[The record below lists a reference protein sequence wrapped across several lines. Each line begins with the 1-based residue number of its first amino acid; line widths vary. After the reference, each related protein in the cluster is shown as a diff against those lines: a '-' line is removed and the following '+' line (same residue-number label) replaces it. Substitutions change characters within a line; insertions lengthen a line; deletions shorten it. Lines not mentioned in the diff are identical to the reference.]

1 MILELLAVSV
11 LLLLYVAYKWLRRND
26 DYFKARGIPYMQP
39 TLLLGNTG
47 GLFLGRYNMMDLSEK
62 MYNSIP
68 NEK

>member
-1 MILELLAVSV
+1 MILELLAVGV
-11 LLLLYVAYKWLRRND
+11 LLLFYVVYKWLRRND
-26 DYFKARGIPYMQP
+26 DYFKTRGIPYMQP

-47 GLFLGRYNMMDLSEK
+47 GLYLGRYNMMDLSEK